1 MTLFD
6 DEARGFDQAPSGLP
20 DPDMHL
26 DRLSHLLRLA
36 EDWAYKDIPL
46 YVKID
51 GTDVPINY
59 RYCTTQGVYFA
70 PAVVPLRAV
79 DEIEV
84 PVGHDHPETSR
95 AAARKVSLTYG
106 SHLRVVYDLIAEA
119 GGLTADEVDQRTG
132 WGHSSSSSA
141 VSSLKR
147 AGYVGARCELGTDK
161 PIKRKTRKG
170 NGAEVMFIKRVILEP
185 THRGM
190 CHPACY
196 DADGHTEGCL
206 YDGDET

>member
-70 PAVVPLRAV
+70 PAVAPPLRAV
-79 DEIEV
+79 DAPV
-84 PVGHDHPETSR
+84 NPVGRNHPETAKR
-95 AAARKVSLTYG
+95 QGKRMAPRLG
-106 SHLRVVYDLIAEA
+106 SKRRQAYDFIAERGTLGA
-119 GGLTADEVDQRTG
+119 TAREVGEHFG
-132 WGHSSSSSA
+132 WEHQSYSPA
-141 VSSLKR
+141 VSTLKTDGWIKVDIGLPGTGDLTR
-147 AGYVGARCELGTDK
+147 ERDGAD
-161 PIKRKTRKG
+161 
-170 NGAEVMFIKRVILEP
+170 VMVIA
-185 THRGM
+185 RQV
-190 CHPACY
+190 
-196 DADGHTEGCL
+196 TE
-206 YDGDET
+206 